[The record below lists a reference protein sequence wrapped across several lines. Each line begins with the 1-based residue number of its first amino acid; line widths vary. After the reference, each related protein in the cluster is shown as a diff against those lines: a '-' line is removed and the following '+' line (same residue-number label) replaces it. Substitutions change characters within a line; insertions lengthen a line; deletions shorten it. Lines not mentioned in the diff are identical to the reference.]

1 MFGGKGGAGSFNVY
15 DTYEERLGW
24 EESSI
29 YTQKKAEWKF
39 VSALLLYFFTF
50 ADLHFVFGF
59 WLSRGG
65 T

>member
-39 VSALLLYFFTF
+39 VSALLLYFFYIRSTSS
-50 ADLHFVFGF
+50 LCLWV
-59 WLSRGG
+59 LVE
-65 T
+65 